1 MPGTVTVASPSA
13 SRIERARRLLDEL
26 ELDGLLVSRNAA
38 KRYLSGFVIARGD
51 EATSGFS
58 GSLLLTRDRQLL
70 LSDPRYLEQAASE
83 APDWQVRR
91 THGPMR
97 SALPPILAELGI
109 RRCGA
114 EAEVLSHAAWTSL
127 AAAGDVELVSIDA
140 VLTELHLRKDPAE
153 LRALEAAADLTD
165 ACFAHL
171 VGWLAP
177 GLSERAVAWEI
188 ERWFRH
194 HGAEDLAFEP
204 IVLVG
209 ARAAMPHGRPSEVP
223 IVPGEPLLI
232 DFGCQVDGYRSDV
245 TRTVFIGEPSARQRE
260 LYATVLTAQQ
270 AAFDAVMPGV
280 AGTVIDAAARSVVD
294 AAGFGEAFTHGV
306 GHGIGLETHEAPML
320 LSYDRP
326 LEAGVVFTL
335 EPGIYLPGEIGI
347 RIEDDVVV
355 EEDGARR
362 LTGAPH
368 ELLVI

>member
-1 MPGTVTVASPSA
+1 MTIASPSA
-13 SRIERARRLLDEL
+13 SRVERARRLLDEL

-38 KRYLSGFVIARGD
+38 KRHLSGFVIARGD

-91 THGPMR
+91 TRGPIR
-97 SALPPILAELGI
+97 TELPPILAELGI

-127 AAAGDVELVSIDA
+127 AAASAVELVPIDA
-140 VLTELHLRKDPAE
+140 VLTELRLRKDPAE
-153 LRALEAAADLTD
+153 LRALEAAAALTD

-171 VGWLAP
+171 VGWLSP
-177 GLSERAVAWEI
+177 GTSERAVAWEI
-188 ERWFRH
+188 ERWFRE

-209 ARAAMPHGRPSEVP
+209 ARAAMPHGRPGDAPV
-223 IVPGEPLLI
+223 VPGEPLLI
-232 DFGCQVDGYRSDV
+232 DFGCQVDGYRTDV
-245 TRTVFIGEPSARQRE
+245 TRTVFIGEPSGRQRE
-260 LYATVLTAQQ
+260 LYATVLAAQQ
-270 AAFDAVMPGV
+270 AAFEAVAPGV
-280 AGTVIDAAARSVVD
+280 VGTAVDGAARAVID
-294 AAGFGEAFTHGV
+294 AAGFGEAFTHGI

-326 LEAGVVFTL
+326 LEAGMVFTL
-335 EPGIYLPGEIGI
+335 EPGIYLSGEIGI

-355 EEDGARR
+355 EEGGPRR

-368 ELLVI
+368 DLLVI